1 MTDTDNARPDDDI
14 DTELGERYYRN
25 DKGLEARLTGD
36 IVEVIRQFIEKR
48 FQEGRRPAMRD
59 AHAQDTGCVRAIFRV
74 DPDLA
79 PALRHGVF
87 GQPGKEYDAW
97 IRFSNGNSEVLSSR
111 VPDARG
117 MAIKLMGVTGPKL
130 LEDEIET
137 QDFVMANNP
146 VFFVDDLQRYK
157 DSLVAFHRGG
167 YLRQFA
173 AIFKLK
179 LREARTV
186 FKVNATFATNP
197 LYCRYWSM
205 TPYRLG
211 ARRNAMTAIKFSV
224 TPRVEADRGWVSS
237 LGTFFSPGFSLKKEL
252 EKALAGKEMRF
263 DFYVQRFVDDR
274 TPIEDTI
281 TEWKESVSKPEH
293 VAEIVIPSQEVDTP
307 ARNSFGENLS
317 FNPWHSVA
325 EHKPLGTVNRVRK
338 AIYLEISKYRHQ
350 LNRAPLR
357 EPKPEDVA

>member
-1 MTDTDNARPDDDI
+1 
-14 DTELGERYYRN
+14 
-25 DKGLEARLTGD
+25 
-36 IVEVIRQFIEKR
+36 
-48 FQEGRRPAMRD
+48 
-59 AHAQDTGCVRAIFRV
+59 
-74 DPDLA
+74 
-79 PALRHGVF
+79 
-87 GQPGKEYDAW
+87 
-97 IRFSNGNSEVLSSR
+97 

-130 LEDEIET
+130 LEDEMET

-167 YLRQFA
+167 YLRQFT

-293 VAEIVIPSQEVDTP
+293 VAEIVIPSQEVDTL

-317 FNPWHSVA
+317 FNPWHGVA

-338 AIYLEISKYRHQ
+338 AIYLEISRYRHQ